1 MKKLL
6 LFLALTVFAGFA
18 LTGCSQGTDNSA
30 EATTTQEIASDASDT
45 ENAADA
51 STEQASST
59 AAQKSDD
66 DNYDFSSYEVRIEKD
81 TKNVNNAKASS
92 NYKTNQDR
100 YYSLKRQIDAIE
112 DDLDALDDTF
122 EHSYESGDMTFETY
136 QARERSIDKLED
148 QLELSEDALE
158 NKFGID
164 D

>member
-6 LFLALTVFAGFA
+6 LFLALTVFAGFT
-18 LTGCSQGTDNSA
+18 LTGCSQGTNDSA
-30 EATTTQEIASDASDT
+30 EATTTQEIAS
-45 ENAADA
+45 E
-51 STEQASST
+51 ASST
-59 AAQKSDD
+59 ENTSDD
-66 DNYDFSSYEVRIEKD
+66 STQKASATTAKESNNGDYDFSSYEERIEKVA
-81 TKNVNNAKASS
+81 KNVNNAKTSS
-92 NYKTNQDR
+92 NSKTNQDR
-100 YYSLKRQIDAIE
+100 FYSLKRQIDAIE

>member
-45 ENAADA
+45 ENAADV

-66 DNYDFSSYEVRIEKD
+66 DNYDFSSYEERIEKV

-136 QARERSIDKLED
+136 QARERSIEKLED
-148 QLELSEDALE
+148 QLELSENALE